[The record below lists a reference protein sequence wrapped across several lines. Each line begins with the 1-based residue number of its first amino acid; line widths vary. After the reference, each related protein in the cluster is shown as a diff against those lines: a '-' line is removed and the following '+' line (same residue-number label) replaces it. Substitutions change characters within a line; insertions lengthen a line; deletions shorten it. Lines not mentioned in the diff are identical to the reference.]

1 MTGIKCCEHFQNLEE
16 VLKKLEAL
24 EVRLK
29 REKCVFLA
37 KEVTYLGHRI
47 NKHGRKPTEYK
58 VQVIKNLPEP
68 NNVKELQ
75 AFLGMLNYY
84 GCYLPNLSTVLARLH
99 ELLGKYVAWSWGPKQ
114 SKSMQESKNP
124 FEIFINTSSFRF
136 NQEDC
141 HVL

>member
-1 MTGIKCCEHFQNLEE
+1 MHSWRMKLHTLGIALIR
-16 VLKKLEAL
+16 KL
-24 EVRLK
+24 
-29 REKCVFLA
+29 
-37 KEVTYLGHRI
+37 
-47 NKHGRKPTEYK
+47 TEYK

-84 GCYLPNLSTVLARLH
+84 GCYLPNLATVLAPLH
-99 ELLGKYVAWSWGPKQ
+99 GLLDKDVAWSWGPKQ
-114 SKSMQESKNP
+114 SKAMQKT
-124 FEIFINTSSFRF
+124 FEIFIITCSFRF